1 MNSTFLR
8 VPARRLATVA
18 TVMALAAGP
27 VTLTGVGPAYA
38 ADPGRAGAVTLRTD
52 LDVSLLNESVNVPL
66 DVSLND
72 VQAPESAEET
82 TLTARLDAVN
92 GGQPF
97 TVLRAEVAHAK
108 ATTTA
113 TTAEAEST
121 LVHGSLHVPGLA
133 QPAVVEVEQ
142 VASKATC
149 EVGEEPV
156 ATTEMPGWVT
166 VLGERVNLTAKGEA
180 DVTVRD
186 VGEVHLEL
194 SSTRTTA
201 RSAAATALE
210 LKVSINPLK
219 LNVAEVDGTVTLA
232 EATCMTPT
240 PATVPAAAQPSPEAS
255 APSAAVQPRAE
266 APAPPA
272 GAEPQG
278 APAEESLAETGG
290 DSTTPYLVAGGI
302 ALLVAGGGAVMRARR
317 RS

>member
-8 VPARRLATVA
+8 GPARRLATVA

-27 VTLTGVGPAYA
+27 VTLTGVSPAYA
-38 ADPGRAGAVTLRTD
+38 ADPGRASAVTLRTD
-52 LDVSLLNESVNVPL
+52 LDTSLLNESVNVPL
-66 DVSLND
+66 NVSLND

-92 GGQPF
+92 GGRPF
-97 TVLRAEVAHAK
+97 TVLSAEVAQAK

-113 TTAEAEST
+113 TKAEAAAT
-121 LVHGSLHVPGLA
+121 LVHGRLHVPGLS
-133 QPAVVEVEQ
+133 QPTVIDVEQ

-149 EVGEEPV
+149 EVGKEPV

-180 DVTVRD
+180 DVTVPD

-210 LKVSINPLK
+210 LKVSVNPLK
-219 LNVAEVDGTVTLA
+219 LNVAEVDGTLTLA
-232 EATCMTPT
+232 EATCMTPA
-240 PATVPAAAQPSPEAS
+240 PATVPAAQPSPEAS

-266 APAPPA
+266 APAQPA
-272 GAEPQG
+272 GAKPQG
-278 APAEESLAETGG
+278 APAGESLAETGG

-302 ALLVAGGGAVMRARR
+302 ALLVAGAGAVMRARR